1 MWRENFCFGFW
12 EEFLKTRVWEL
23 GVGSGVWGGG
33 EGGHGREN
41 DEILTFW
48 GDFPICLGIVLEWCG
63 DGLGA
68 I

>member
-1 MWRENFCFGFW
+1 M
-12 EEFLKTRVWEL
+12 KTRVWEL
-23 GVGSGVWGGG
+23 RVGSGVWGGR

-48 GDFPICLGIVLEWCG
+48 CDFPICLGIVLEWCG

>member
-1 MWRENFCFGFW
+1 MW
-12 EEFLKTRVWEL
+12 
-23 GVGSGVWGGG
+23 GVGSG

-41 DEILTFW
+41 YEILTFL
-48 GDFPICLGIVLEWCG
+48 GDFQKCLGIVLEWCG